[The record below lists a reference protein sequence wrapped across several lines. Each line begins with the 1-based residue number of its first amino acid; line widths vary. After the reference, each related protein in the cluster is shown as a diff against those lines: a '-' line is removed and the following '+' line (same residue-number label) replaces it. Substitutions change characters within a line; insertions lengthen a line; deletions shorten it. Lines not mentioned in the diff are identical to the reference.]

1 MAKTATLPWDSA
13 TTTLSLG
20 GLLAGVALGGCIY
33 AAAAPADLIAGSLER
48 VPEIRAAGSASGE
61 RADATLISP
70 GERADGRWR
79 LRGDGSERA
88 PFYWAWVPAALGGGR

>member
-1 MAKTATLPWDSA
+1 MAKTATLPWNC

-33 AAAAPADLIAGSLER
+33 ATAAPVDPIARSLER
-48 VPEIRAAGSASGE
+48 VPEIRAVSASDE
-61 RADATLISP
+61 RVDATSASP
-70 GERADGRWR
+70 DERGEGRWR

-88 PFYWAWVPAALGGGR
+88 PFYWAWVPAALSGGR